1 MGPGSLPETG
11 DDANGLLASRG
22 AQRVLG
28 LLLHQ
33 KLQIPGEGC
42 LSTYLGL
49 SPDTKFPS
57 RLKAWVPSTHI
68 HIYNLNVILI
78 YVFWRKLFKLWHFI
92 ISFKRITRSLCH
104 I

>member
-57 RLKAWVPSTHI
+57 RLKAWVPSTP
-68 HIYNLNVILI
+68 LTCRIL
-78 YVFWRKLFKLWHFI
+78 LLLWI
-92 ISFKRITRSLCH
+92 CTGGPL
-104 I
+104 